1 MLPSHKEQPGS
12 VTKSSMMLRH
22 NSYHS
27 NGFDVARIAKVNH
40 RSYQSNG
47 FGVARIAK
55 VSHNSYHSNGFDVA
69 RIASYK
75 SELRRLSE
83 RFYVRGGASECGGGV
98 GLRRSFLVRDL
109 RGGVWKVQHRGNLGG
124 LEAVRHPRSQRGAG
138 RPVGDCQRLFHKN
151 KVLLPPKGP
160 LVLPDK
166 NSSGSTL
173 RGQAK
178 RERQR

>member
-1 MLPSHKEQPGS
+1 MLHSHKEQSGS
-12 VTKSSMMLRH
+12 MAKSSMMLRH

-27 NGFDVARIAKVNH
+27 NHSNGFDVARIAKVNL
-40 RSYQSNG
+40 
-47 FGVARIAK
+47 K
-55 VSHNSYHSNGFDVA
+55 SYHSNGFDVA

-138 RPVGDCQRLFHKN
+138 RPGDCQRLFHKN

-178 RERQR
+178 REKQR

>member
-1 MLPSHKEQPGS
+1 MTAMLHSHKEQHGS
-12 VTKSSMMLRH
+12 MAASMMLHH
-22 NSYHS
+22 NSYT
-27 NGFDVARIAKVNH
+27 
-40 RSYQSNG
+40 
-47 FGVARIAK
+47 
-55 VSHNSYHSNGFDVA
+55 SNGFDVA

-83 RFYVRGGASECGGGV
+83 RFYVRAASGVGGECGGGV
-98 GLRRSFLVRDL
+98 GLRRFFLVRDL

-166 NSSGSTL
+166 NSSGNPL

-178 RERQR
+178 KERQR

>member
-40 RSYQSNG
+40 RSYHSNG

-83 RFYVRGGASECGGGV
+83 RFYVRGGASEGGGGV
-98 GLRRSFLVRDL
+98 GLRRCFLVRDL

-124 LEAVRHPRSQRGAG
+124 LEAVRHRSQRGA
-138 RPVGDCQRLFHKN
+138 RPVGDCQRMFHKN
-151 KVLLPPKGP
+151 RVLLAAKGSM
-160 LVLPDK
+160 VSPDK
-166 NSSGSTL
+166 SSSGNP
-173 RGQAK
+173 AK
-178 RERQR
+178 KERQR